1 MNREYDQIRAS
12 ASTPD
17 RWRTNNPVDPK
28 VSPFV
33 FLCNTPYSQSMQQKT
48 VTFRAPGD
56 KIKALDS
63 LAALQQ
69 RDRSFV
75 LNEAVDQYL
84 SLNEYHIALIKEG
97 IRQADTGELRPH
109 EEVRRRLLSHTK
121 PAAARESGKR
131 A

>member
-1 MNREYDQIRAS
+1 
-12 ASTPD
+12 
-17 RWRTNNPVDPK
+17 
-28 VSPFV
+28 
-33 FLCNTPYSQSMQQKT
+33 MQQKT

-84 SLNEYHIALIKEG
+84 AMNESYREQIAEG
-97 IRQADTGELRPH
+97 MRDIRKGEHVSHAEAQAIAASWSRKATKIRPRKK
-109 EEVRRRLLSHTK
+109 VS
-121 PAAARESGKR
+121 A
-131 A
+131 

>member
-1 MNREYDQIRAS
+1 
-12 ASTPD
+12 
-17 RWRTNNPVDPK
+17 
-28 VSPFV
+28 
-33 FLCNTPYSQSMQQKT
+33 MQQKT

-84 SLNEYHIALIKEG
+84 SLNDYHAALIKEG
-97 IRQADTGELRPH
+97 IRQDDAGEH
-109 EEVRRRLLSHTK
+109 MSHK
-121 PAAARESGKR
+121 DVGKLVSSLIKQPAKKER
-131 A
+131 AKAKA

>member
-1 MNREYDQIRAS
+1 
-12 ASTPD
+12 
-17 RWRTNNPVDPK
+17 
-28 VSPFV
+28 
-33 FLCNTPYSQSMQQKT
+33 MQQKT

-84 SLNEYHIALIKEG
+84 SLNECHIALINEG
-97 IRQADTGELRPH
+97 IRQADAGKLKTGDAIDAVNGNPVANIEQFTGYLKN
-109 EEVRRRLLSHTK
+109 TK
-121 PAAARESGKR
+121 PGEVVTLDYRQRLKRCLTRAGRLRWPSGSRKTTPTG
-131 A
+131 

>member
-1 MNREYDQIRAS
+1 
-12 ASTPD
+12 
-17 RWRTNNPVDPK
+17 
-28 VSPFV
+28 
-33 FLCNTPYSQSMQQKT
+33 MQQKT

-84 SLNEYHIALIKEG
+84 SLNEYHVALIKEG
-97 IRQADTGELRPH
+97 IRQADAGDLVPH
-109 EEVRRRLLSHTK
+109 EEVLRRLASLMKS
-121 PAAARESGKR
+121 AAARKLRKR
-131 A
+131 AK

>member
-1 MNREYDQIRAS
+1 
-12 ASTPD
+12 
-17 RWRTNNPVDPK
+17 
-28 VSPFV
+28 
-33 FLCNTPYSQSMQQKT
+33 MQQKT

-84 SLNEYHIALIKEG
+84 ALNEYHIAVIKEG
-97 IRQADTGELRPH
+97 IRQADAGELVLH
-109 EEVRRRLLSHTK
+109 EEVRRRLASLMK
-121 PAAARESGKR
+121 PEAARKLKKKTK
-131 A
+131 